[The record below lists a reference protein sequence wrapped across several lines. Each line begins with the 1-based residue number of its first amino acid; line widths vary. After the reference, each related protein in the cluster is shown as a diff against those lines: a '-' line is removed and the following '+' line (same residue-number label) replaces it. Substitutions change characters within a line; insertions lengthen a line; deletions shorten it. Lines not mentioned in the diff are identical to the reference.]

1 MSENTVVQ
9 ISKIQIEVI
18 FEIFHVAKMELTD
31 NCVFVKFDFKLI
43 IPEIKLCNENHVTN

>member
-31 NCVFVKFDFKLI
+31 NCVFVKFDFK
-43 IPEIKLCNENHVTN
+43 NEADHSRDKTL